1 MHYVIIVMHTI
12 LFIFILKLNTYP
24 PHSALLNMPAYYK
37 KSLHSHRKSQKI
49 RKILELKRK
58 LELFIQEME
67 INCIPLMNS
76 MISTL
81 KKQLYDAVSTRETLL
96 LQGNFDAEGFDKF
109 ISTLSD
115 DINEQERERQLF
127 EKDVLKNKRLLM
139 KTKIIIRHSF

>member
-1 MHYVIIVMHTI
+1 
-12 LFIFILKLNTYP
+12 
-24 PHSALLNMPAYYK
+24 
-37 KSLHSHRKSQKI
+37 
-49 RKILELKRK
+49 
-58 LELFIQEME
+58 ME